1 MTGPTSRAGLVA
13 GVMLVTGIL
22 VLRASAQ
29 EPKLG
34 DVGDGNR
41 SIPVHLINLL
51 DEEGTTIR
59 PADDPLMPF
68 SIRET
73 CSGDDCHDY
82 RTISSGWHFNAADPD
97 VPPGRRG
104 QPWILLDQQTATQI
118 PLSYRSWPGT
128 YRPEQVGL
136 TPWEFVQAFGR
147 HLPGGGIGED
157 EEAQS
162 IEFFQRWMVSG
173 QIEANCLSCHDA
185 EPFHDQAEYAT
196 QIARQNFRWAAA
208 ASSGFA
214 HVSGSARKMPDTYD
228 IYFGAVLDDPS
239 LIPPSVSYDE
249 SRFNTKDKVFFDI
262 KRDIPPERCYFCHST
277 KVLDKANPD
286 RWTLDKDVHLAAG
299 MTCVDC
305 HRNGL
310 DHAIIRGYEGEAQTS
325 ANPSAAE
332 LTCSG
337 CHLGEAS
344 GAVPRA
350 GRLGAPRPRH
360 AGIPTLHFDKL
371 TCTACHS
378 GPWAAPETR
387 RVKTSRAHA
396 LGTAGVNKSDGILPH
411 IMAPVFAR
419 QADDMIA
426 PHKLFWPAFWARL
439 KGESVSPMAP
449 EAVRRV
455 AGGILTRDQLSPAGD
470 WLTLTGEQ
478 VAGVLELLSAQQSDE
493 GVPVYVSGG
502 KLYRR
507 ADAGKLTAE
516 EHPAARPYSWAFA
529 HDVRPAAQSL
539 GVRGCRDCHATDA
552 PFLLGEVE
560 VDAPFSVGPDSVK
573 TMTAFLGLGSVYP
586 RIFAF
591 SFVFRPWMKAVTL
604 LSALVMAAIL
614 SLYACQGLARIS
626 KAAAGEYEG
635 TGKE

>member
-1 MTGPTSRAGLVA
+1 M
-13 GVMLVTGIL
+13 
-22 VLRASAQ
+22 
-29 EPKLG
+29 
-34 DVGDGNR
+34 
-41 SIPVHLINLL
+41 
-51 DEEGTTIR
+51 
-59 PADDPLMPF
+59 
-68 SIRET
+68 
-73 CSGDDCHDY
+73 
-82 RTISSGWHFNAADPD
+82 
-97 VPPGRRG
+97 
-104 QPWILLDQQTATQI
+104 
-118 PLSYRSWPGT
+118 
-128 YRPEQVGL
+128 GL

-162 IEFFQRWMVSG
+162 LEFFQRWMVSG

-185 EPFHDQAEYAT
+185 EPFHDQAEYAV

-214 HVSGSARKMPDTYD
+214 HVSGSAKKMPDTYD
-228 IYFGAVLDDPS
+228 IYFGAILDDPS

-249 SRFNTKDKVFFDI
+249 SRFNPKGKVFFDI

-277 KVLDKANPD
+277 KVLDKANPE

-310 DHAIIRGYEGEAQTS
+310 DHAIIRGYEGEAQ
-325 ANPSAAE
+325 APAGLFKGE
-332 LTCSG
+332 MTCSG

-344 GAVPRA
+344 DATPRA

-360 AGIPTLHFDKL
+360 TGIPTLHFDKL

-396 LGTAGVNKSDGILPH
+396 LGTIGVNKSDGVLPH

-419 QADDMIA
+419 QADGRIA
-426 PHKLFWPAFWARL
+426 PHNLFWPAFWARL
-439 KGESVSPMAP
+439 KGKSVSPMAP

-455 AGGILTRDQLSPAGD
+455 AGGILTSDQLSPSGD
-470 WLTLTGEQ
+470 WPTLTAEQ

-493 GVPVYVSGG
+493 GVPGYVSGG

-507 ADAGKLTAE
+507 ADSGKLTAE

-552 PFLLGEVE
+552 PFLLGKVE
-560 VDAPFSVGPDSVK
+560 VDAPFTVGRDSVK
-573 TMTAFLGLGSVYP
+573 TMTAFLDLGSVYP

-604 LSALVMAAIL
+604 LSALACFGVLAVTGFGPSLIVGERPAGYLLMLHVTAAPIFAVSLAVLTLMWAYRCRFDQSDWRWLLRFLRREVGDKKPAPERSGFGPKVFFWLLVIFALSVILSITLSMFPLFGTQGQEFLSQLHRYSALLLVMATVAHTYLLLLCYKI
-614 SLYACQGLARIS
+614 
-626 KAAAGEYEG
+626 
-635 TGKE
+635 